1 MGAVKFEID
10 GETYDFTSKNFWENF
25 VIDNEGNIILKPKPK
40 AEEAEETRNPFERV
54 KEGGSFYL
62 IGSNGDIMTHKEN
75 SLCFIEKYH
84 NCANYCTDAELLRR
98 RALYEKL
105 ERCLWRFS
113 MENGGSGDF
122 YPVLDRIK
130 RKWFVSFTEIQRFG
144 PSFKTR
150 EICDRAIEEVIEPIL
165 DGIAEEEI
173 FVWRGVGNGSNP

>member
-1 MGAVKFEID
+1 MANIKFEID
-10 GETYDFTSKNFWENF
+10 GKVYDFAPESF
-25 VIDNEGNIILKPKPK
+25 VIDNEGNIILKSKPSEDK
-40 AEEAEETRNPFERV
+40 KNPFERV
-54 KEGGSFYL
+54 KEGESFYF
-62 IGSNGDIMTHKEN
+62 IGGNGDVMTLRES
-75 SLCFIEKYH
+75 SLCFNGKYH

-122 YPVLDRIK
+122 YPILHKSTRTWNVTHTP
-130 RKWFVSFTEIQRFG
+130 VQRFG

-150 EICDRAIEEVIEPIL
+150 EICARAIEEVIKPML

-173 FVWRGVGNGSNP
+173 FVWRGV